1 MRRALYALA
10 STVVIAAAAW
20 MWHNLPTPDEVY
32 GSFDVHADMGQRATG
47 EPITAQVTG
56 VRIGPRIRKTQYP
69 PALVDALGTW
79 VVIDG
84 EAMTTHADDV
94 PTVDLLVGP
103 NTYVPTNRLGFTA
116 LTGNLTPGIAVRS
129 SWIFDV
135 PPDLVAPGA
144 QSITLRI
151 WVDDWRQDSRLV
163 IAIPLDDPRVQR
175 TDVVE
180 FGPAT
185 QVGT

>member
-1 MRRALYALA
+1 MKRALSGLA

-20 MWHNLPTPDEVY
+20 MWHGLPTPDEVY
-32 GSFDVHADMGQRATG
+32 GSFDVHAGTGQRATG
-47 EPITAQVTG
+47 DTITAQVTG
-56 VRIGPRIRKTQYP
+56 VRIGPRIQKKQYRP
-69 PALVDALGTW
+69 LLVDAVGTW
-79 VVIDG
+79 VAVDA
-84 EAMTTHADDV
+84 EAMTIRADDV
-94 PTVDLLVGP
+94 PTVELLVGP

-135 PPDLVAPGA
+135 PPQLVASGSPPM
-144 QSITLRI
+144 TLRV

-163 IAIPLDDPRVQR
+163 ITIPLDGPRVQR
-175 TDVVE
+175 TDVIP

>member
-1 MRRALYALA
+1 MRRALYAA
-10 STVVIAAAAW
+10 VSTVVIAAAAW
-20 MWHNLPTPDEVY
+20 MWHNLPTPDDVY
-32 GSFDVHADMGQRATG
+32 ASFDVHAGMGERATG
-47 EPITAQVTG
+47 DAITAQVTG
-56 VRIGPRIRKTQYP
+56 VRIGPRIHKKLNR

-79 VVIDG
+79 VAIDG
-84 EAMTTHADDV
+84 EAMTTRTDQV

-135 PPDLVAPGA
+135 PPELVAPGA
-144 QSITLRI
+144 PTITLRV
-151 WVDDWRQDSRLV
+151 WVNDWRQDSRLV
-163 IAIPLDDPRVQR
+163 MAIPLDDPRVQR
-175 TDVVE
+175 TDVID
-180 FGPAT
+180 FAPAT